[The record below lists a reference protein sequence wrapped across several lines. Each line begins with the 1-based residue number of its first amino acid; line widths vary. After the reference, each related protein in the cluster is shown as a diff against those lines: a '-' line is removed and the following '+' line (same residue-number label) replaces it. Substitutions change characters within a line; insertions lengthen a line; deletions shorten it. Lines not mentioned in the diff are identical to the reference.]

1 MSRRRHPRGH
11 HPGRRGAHT
20 GIKSIDDKNYEPE
33 ILECK
38 GYKPEYLFFEM
49 CRGASEL
56 KDHKPN
62 EGDRY
67 LHPKKKVFVV
77 ASYCIQ
83 VKGTETFYLAIP
95 SNALKDG
102 FDVNKSD
109 LDSAAHLSDNTRRY
123 EILDIRYW
131 TWLPTPKQFQEMLQ
145 PLSSM
150 TILHL
155 FYGFVCQGKGQWHSF
170 EGAPLPDPTME
181 QLCMFFALSR
191 LYDKMCASFMK
202 GW

>member
-1 MSRRRHPRGH
+1 MSRHPRG
-11 HPGRRGAHT
+11 GRRRRGTYT

-33 ILECK
+33 VLECK

-56 KDHKPN
+56 KNHKPK

-67 LHPKKKVFVV
+67 LHPKRKVFVV

-83 VKGTETFYLAIP
+83 VERTGTFYLAIP
-95 SNALKDG
+95 SNVLKDG
-102 FDVNKSD
+102 FDVNESD
-109 LDSAAHLSDNTRRY
+109 PDSAAHLSDNTRRY

-131 TWLPTPKQFQEMLQ
+131 TWLPTPKQFQDMLQ
-145 PLSSM
+145 PLSPM

-155 FYGFVCQGKGQWHSF
+155 FYGFVCQGKNRWHSF
-170 EGAPLPDPTME
+170 KDAPLPDPTME
-181 QLCMFFALSR
+181 QLWMCFTWKR
-191 LYDKMCASFMK
+191 LYDKMWFGMR
-202 GW
+202 GWVKC

>member
-1 MSRRRHPRGH
+1 MTPAIW
-11 HPGRRGAHT
+11 PKTA
-20 GIKSIDDKNYEPE
+20 DKEKPVSE

-56 KDHKPN
+56 KNHKPK

-67 LHPKKKVFVV
+67 LYPKRKVFVV

-83 VKGTETFYLAIP
+83 VERTGTFYLAI
-95 SNALKDG
+95 SSSALKDG

-109 LDSAAHLSDNTRRY
+109 LNSAAYLSDNTQRY
-123 EILDIRYW
+123 EILDICYW
-131 TWLPTPKQFQEMLQ
+131 IWLPRIEQFQEMLR
-145 PLSSM
+145 PLSTM

-155 FYGFVCQGKGQWHSF
+155 FYGFVQQGKNRWHSF
-170 EGAPLPDPTME
+170 KDAPLPDPTME
-181 QLCMFFALSR
+181 QLWMSFTWKR
-191 LYDKMCASFMK
+191 LYDKMWAGIR
-202 GW
+202 GWQSAR